1 MACKRRTNGGTQW
14 NTCRRTTLGAKLVG
28 KMHPMVSKRF
38 QNGSFW
44 AKMPILTKMPLL
56 AIGDPKWRTQ
66 VEQMMVLNG
75 IHAGEHKQKSAI
87 GNCWGIQCIN
97 TLCLFLTS
105 IISHFSDAY
114 IPFNAP
120 VHAWRKNGKYDVCL
134 VTGVHAFCVLHSFV
148 YHHLFNF
155 QGARPKK
162 HPHRRN
168 VTRHHFF
175 DYYKFHQY
183 TTFINRQLSSI
194 DNFHQRTN
202 LVCVNKQLSSSLT
215 RATSVKA
222 LEAIFKSSVKSPKVI
237 LTDQSHIS
245 QISRRHQ
252 HTPGSHQSNQC

>member
-1 MACKRRTNGGTQW
+1 MAFKRRTNGGTQW

-155 QGARPKK
+155 
-162 HPHRRN
+162 
-168 VTRHHFF
+168 
-175 DYYKFHQY
+175 
-183 TTFINRQLSSI
+183 
-194 DNFHQRTN
+194 
-202 LVCVNKQLSSSLT
+202 
-215 RATSVKA
+215 
-222 LEAIFKSSVKSPKVI
+222 
-237 LTDQSHIS
+237 
-245 QISRRHQ
+245 
-252 HTPGSHQSNQC
+252 